1 MFQKKIF
8 KAWIPIIVGICFSIA
23 PYQVHV
29 SGETLSQS
37 AGVSIQ
43 SPGDV
48 SGDAQTAAGE
58 KESTD
63 GIELYANGVE
73 KDISQTAFIKSLL
86 SKVGKGYSQSKRYEE
101 DYYDC
106 SSLVMRCL
114 QEFGLTG
121 VPISTAGWNSKLEG
135 TKIGDIIT
143 FHGNGCK
150 ASYKLIAKNTD
161 IISNPDAFMVPGT
174 LMVLILPNESRGHIA
189 VSLGAFDRQEGEY
202 DPTENPQGVLQ
213 TTMEY
218 VTSLLEQRYGVG
230 QDLLLGLNSITQY
243 PNTWMEKKYLG
254 TDILLE
260 DGTYSGEYNKIWRV
274 EAYSDSTGVCVTNA
288 AKGTNGLNAKYVLLP
303 VTENANVNGNS
314 NSVTYQE
321 KNSIDDVQIS
331 NITSDGYLVDVTV
344 TASSGIKQ
352 VFMPTWTAVN
362 GQDDIVWHQATVN
375 GRVAS
380 ARILASQH
388 NGEDGEYITHIY
400 LYSNSGKIIVKD
412 VYIDLTDCSQAVSF
426 KHKHGWEF
434 VDGKWYYYNAKREMA
449 TGFVHLEPHSYYL
462 DDDGV
467 MVIGWREIDG
477 DWYYFHESGAMITG
491 WYPVGDRWYYF
502 DETGKMK
509 TGWQQLNDGWYYLSE
524 SGAMVTGRYLVNDHW
539 YYFDETGKMKT
550 GWQQLNEDWY
560 YFYESGEMITGWCL
574 AGDHW
579 FYLDETGKMKTGWLQ
594 LNDDLYYLYEG
605 GQMITGWYPVGEH
618 WYYFDENGK
627 MKTGVQVIDG
637 IEYNLGT
644 DGAWIEPEEN
654 VG

>member
-8 KAWIPIIVGICFSIA
+8 KAWIPMIIGICFCVA
-23 PYQVHV
+23 PCQVHV

-37 AGVSIQ
+37 AAVSIQ
-43 SPGDV
+43 SPGDA

-58 KESTD
+58 TESTD
-63 GIELYANGVE
+63 EIELYADGVE

-106 SSLVMRCL
+106 SSLVLRCL

-121 VPISTAGWNSKLEG
+121 IPFSTNGWNSKLEG
-135 TKIGDIIT
+135 MKIGEIIT
-143 FHGNGCK
+143 FHGNGSK

-161 IISNPDAFMVPGT
+161 IISNPDAFVVPGT
-174 LMVLILPNESRGHIA
+174 LMVLILPNESSGHIA
-189 VSLGAFDRQEGEY
+189 VSLGAFDRQEGEC

-218 VTSLLEQRYGVG
+218 VTGLLEQRYGVG

-254 TDILLE
+254 TDILLD
-260 DGTYSGEYNKIWRV
+260 DGTHSGEYNKIWRV

-303 VTENANVNGNS
+303 VTENANANANVNGNS

-321 KNSIDDVQIS
+321 KNSIDGVQIS
-331 NITSDGYLVDVTV
+331 NITSDGYQVDVTV

-352 VFMPTWTAVN
+352 VFMPTWTVVN

-375 GRVAS
+375 GRVAT
-380 ARILASQH
+380 AKIPASQH

-400 LYSNSGKIIVKD
+400 LYSNSGKVIIKD

-426 KHKHGWEF
+426 EHKHGWEF
-434 VDGKWYYYNAKREMA
+434 VDGKWYYYNAKREMS
-449 TGFVHLEPHSYYL
+449 TGFVHLETNSYYL

-467 MVIGWREIDG
+467 M
-477 DWYYFHESGAMITG
+477 MTG
-491 WYPVGDRWYYF
+491 WQKIDDCWYYF
-502 DETGKMK
+502 DESGAMK
-509 TGWQQLNDGWYYLSE
+509 TGWCWLNNY
-524 SGAMVTGRYLVNDHW
+524 
-539 YYFDETGKMKT
+539 
-550 GWQQLNEDWY
+550 
-560 YFYESGEMITGWCL
+560 
-574 AGDHW
+574 
-579 FYLDETGKMKTGWLQ
+579 
-594 LNDDLYYLYEG
+594 
-605 GQMITGWYPVGEH
+605 

-627 MKTGVQVIDG
+627 MQTGRVQLGDDCYYLHESGEMVTGWRLLDGHWYYFNEDGKMRKGWLLVDSDWYYLCESGEMVKGWYLVDDHWYYFNGSGEMKTGWMYLGGYWYYLYGGGAMVTGWYPVDGQWYYFCPSGEMVKGWQTIDG
-637 IEYNLGT
+637 T
-644 DGAWIEPEEN
+644 DYYFNESGAWAN
-654 VG
+654 